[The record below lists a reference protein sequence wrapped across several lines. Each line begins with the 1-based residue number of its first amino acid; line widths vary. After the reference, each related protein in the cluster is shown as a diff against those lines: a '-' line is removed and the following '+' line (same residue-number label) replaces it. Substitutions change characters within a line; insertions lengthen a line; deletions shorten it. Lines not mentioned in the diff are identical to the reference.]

1 MVQLGNGQAII
12 GGIGNG
18 KVQEKI
24 YRFSCMNRNCSIH
37 QLDQVLSLPRYMFVA
52 IPIPDTLSGC
62 ITGGKKFHKTYPVSL
77 QLLTLTYIF
86 QSVSWPI
93 LLGMGIAMIG
103 PITDIATLMGV
114 TVVAHV

>member
-12 GGIGNG
+12 GGYGNG
-18 KVQEKI
+18 LFQDKI
-24 YRFSCMNRNCSIH
+24 HLFSCTNRNCSIH
-37 QLDQVLSLPRYMFVA
+37 QLDQVLAVPRYEFVA

-62 ITGGKKFHKTYPVSL
+62 IAGGKKFHKTYPVSL

-93 LLGMGIAMIG
+93 LLGTGIVMIG

-114 TVVAHV
+114 TVVDHV